1 MKITFLGTGHGRAE
15 PDRFHASALVTVG
28 DSHYMIDAGAPVST
42 LFLKEGGRYESLKGV
57 FITHSHIDH
66 CIGLV
71 GMVNQIKTKYP
82 DANVPVYVPDR
93 VFCDPLMTFLS
104 EVKKK
109 PNALDTSKPISA
121 KKKGQV
127 EFIVYPDGEI
137 FNDGTAR
144 IISVPVNHYPNA
156 HAFIFEAEGKRI
168 CFTGDMKRD
177 LSDYPKQLF
186 EEDFDLVV
194 CEAAHNRLDDPNTQ
208 AIIAQS
214 RTKRFFINHIN
225 EARNT
230 PEMVDSLRKA
240 VAEQFPVTVTYDG
253 MSVEI

>member
-156 HAFIFEAEGKRI
+156 HAFIIEAEGKRV
-168 CFTGDMKRD
+168 CFTGDIKGD
-177 LSDYPKQLF
+177 LRDYPRQIL
-186 EEDFDLVV
+186 EQDFDAVICEGAHVSYDRPDV
-194 CEAAHNRLDDPNTQ
+194 C
-208 AIIAQS
+208 AILSES
-214 RTKRFFINHIN
+214 RTKAMYINHIFDQK
-225 EARNT
+225 NT
-230 PEMVDSLRKA
+230 PEKMAAFASTVN
-240 VAEQFPVTVTYDG
+240 FPVKVASDG
-253 MSVEI
+253 ETFEI